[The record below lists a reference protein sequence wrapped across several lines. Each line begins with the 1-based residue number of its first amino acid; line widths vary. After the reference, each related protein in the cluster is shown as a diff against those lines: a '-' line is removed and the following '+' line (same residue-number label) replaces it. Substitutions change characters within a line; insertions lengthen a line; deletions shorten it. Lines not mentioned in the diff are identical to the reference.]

1 MEGLF
6 IIFAYKSKRIRE
18 HVRLLHDNLLH
29 RVQRGNFHEHI
40 TVPTCQVWTANIL
53 HEYHSS
59 LNVSKAILHKCKLK
73 GNRNVCFFPWNSW
86 DCDGICVVA
95 VTYTSSITHEPPTLH
110 YLTEP
115 DVKGQ
120 SMDICTVLVLFQ
132 SYPYNHQRNPTTA
145 RCCIHI

>member
-1 MEGLF
+1 MCVCVEGLF
-6 IIFAYKSKRIRE
+6 ITFAYKSKRIRE

-73 GNRNVCFFPWNSW
+73 GNRNVA
-86 DCDGICVVA
+86 GIVME
-95 VTYTSSITHEPPTLH
+95 S
-110 YLTEP
+110 
-115 DVKGQ
+115 
-120 SMDICTVLVLFQ
+120 VLSL
-132 SYPYNHQRNPTTA
+132 S
-145 RCCIHI
+145 HIPAQ